1 MKEIKGMILKSD
13 MTKSLNEISTKIQVI
28 NPTSFKLSDVDARE
42 FTPYESSGLAKQ
54 IKVPVKINFKT
65 LEEVEKLEAPLID

>member
-42 FTPYESSGLAKQ
+42 FTPYESSGLAK
-54 IKVPVKINFKT
+54 
-65 LEEVEKLEAPLID
+65 